1 MLFWLK
7 KCKRLVFRMVQQF
20 CRRVAEGS
28 PKSRR
33 ERILADINARPPD
46 KRELGNFRDR
56 IAIHNGRD
64 GAGQEK
70 KRKSPPQEKSPQQKK
85 RNRCLR
91 LRLLTGGCA
100 ALLSRFFSLFL
111 RRLRRLLFLPSPR
124 FSLLLWAA
132 RRPSSLLLLSRFF
145 RAAAP
150 PYPFRFSSASLPLL
164 RRLRRLTLPLSLV
177 GGWRRPLA
185 PLSYT
190 MKSRLSE
197 THMGIGVPLS
207 PDCENQRFSC
217 QGLLRLS
224 LSEACFVTVT
234 CHKLF
239 FFYFLP

>member
-100 ALLSRFFSLFL
+100 APPLCFSSRASFG
-111 RRLRRLLFLPSPR
+111 RLRRPPLSLLFSLPS
-124 FSLLLWAA
+124 
-132 RRPSSLLLLSRFF
+132 
-145 RAAAP
+145 AAAP
-150 PYPFRFSSASLPLL
+150 PHSPPRS
-164 RRLRRLTLPLSLV
+164 RGRLVPPTLPLHYEIASLRDAHGDRYSSIPRLRKSEIFLSGV
-177 GGWRRPLA
+177 IEIEPLRG
-185 PLSYT
+185 LFCCRH
-190 MKSRLSE
+190 KS
-197 THMGIGVPLS
+197 
-207 PDCENQRFSC
+207 
-217 QGLLRLS
+217 
-224 LSEACFVTVT
+224 
-234 CHKLF
+234 
-239 FFYFLP
+239 

>member
-1 MLFWLK
+1 MPTHRTK
-7 KCKRLVFRMVQQF
+7 ENQEI
-20 CRRVAEGS
+20 VATE
-28 PKSRR
+28 SRHTVG
-33 ERILADINARPPD
+33 E
-46 KRELGNFRDR
+46 
-56 IAIHNGRD
+56 
-64 GAGQEK
+64 GAGEK
-70 KRKSPPQEKSPQQKK
+70 KEKAPQEKSPQQKK

-132 RRPSSLLLLSRFF
+132 APPLLFASPLALLSGGC
-145 RAAAP
+145 AASLSPALSWAAGAAP
-150 PYPFRFSSASLPLL
+150 S
-164 RRLRRLTLPLSLV
+164 
-177 GGWRRPLA
+177 

-234 CHKLF
+234 SHKLF
-239 FFYFLP
+239 FFSLFRFINQCVDVLGYTDLNFKAFGHKFLSFGKFFLLIRKKFVSL

>member
-1 MLFWLK
+1 M
-7 KCKRLVFRMVQQF
+7 
-20 CRRVAEGS
+20 
-28 PKSRR
+28 
-33 ERILADINARPPD
+33 IY
-46 KRELGNFRDR
+46 
-56 IAIHNGRD
+56 
-64 GAGQEK
+64 
-70 KRKSPPQEKSPQQKK
+70 EKSPQQKK

-132 RRPSSLLLLSRFF
+132 APPLLFASPLALLSGGCAALPLPLLL
-145 RAAAP
+145 
-150 PYPFRFSSASLPLL
+150 RFSSASSAAAPPHSPPLA
-164 RRLRRLTLPLSLV
+164 LV

-185 PLSYT
+185 LLSYT

-239 FFYFLP
+239 FFYLLP

>member
-1 MLFWLK
+1 MGFSSK
-7 KCKRLVFRMVQQF
+7 D
-20 CRRVAEGS
+20 RRRIAEGATRGNFGGHKC
-28 PKSRR
+28 PPTRR
-33 ERILADINARPPD
+33 KRT
-46 KRELGNFRDR
+46 RELSRQNRDTQWR
-56 IAIHNGRD
+56 GWR
-64 GAGQEK
+64 GGEK
-70 KRKSPPQEKSPQQKK
+70 KEKAPQEKSPQQKK

-132 RRPSSLLLLSRFF
+132 
-145 RAAAP
+145 AP
-150 PYPFRFSSASLPLL
+150 PLLFASPPLLFRFL
-164 RRLRRLTLPLSLV
+164 RRLRRLTLLRALV

-224 LSEACFVTVT
+224 LSEACFVAVT
-234 CHKLF
+234 CHKLICSPLDF
-239 FFYFLP
+239 ASARHPKGPLSKATGFLHILP